1 MMDENSC
8 GKMKSTC
15 KIATLVIA
23 LLVVWFY
30 LAHSQH
36 MVWPGKCIGVN
47 MKIENGEIRSAQ
59 VEGGVLAVTAAFP
72 DQRVT
77 KVIVY
82 DYCGGKVLSSVET
95 SK

>member
-1 MMDENSC
+1 MDENSC
-8 GKMKSTC
+8 GKMKPVC
-15 KIATLVIA
+15 KIVTLV
-23 LLVVWFY
+23 LLLAVAWFY
-30 LAHSQH
+30 LAHHEH

-59 VEGGVLAVTAAFP
+59 VQDGVLAVTAAFP

-82 DYCGGKVLSSVET
+82 DYCQGKVLSSVET

>member
-1 MMDENSC
+1 MDENSC
-8 GKMKSTC
+8 GKMKSVC
-15 KIATLVIA
+15 KIGTLV
-23 LLVVWFY
+23 LVLAAVWFY
-30 LAHSQH
+30 LAHHEH

-59 VEGGVLAVTAAFP
+59 VDGGVLAITAAFP

-82 DYCGGKVLSSVET
+82 DYCSGRVLSSVET
-95 SK
+95 SR